1 MLNNN
6 LYYGLVNQGLLC
18 IMIRMDIKYILF
30 DSDGVVA
37 DTDSIYFEIN
47 SELVQRY
54 GIEHTREDY
63 IKYSFLSDLGS
74 AGFLKQNHVEDITGF
89 KNERNQRFIQRVKNG
104 QSVAAST
111 VSEIAELSKKYKIG
125 IVTNASQEVFTAVY
139 EKSGLL
145 ESLDLIIT
153 REKYANSKPAPD
165 CYLNAIQES
174 NVSSNQ
180 IIAIEDSPRGVAAAQ
195 SAGLKTVH
203 FQNRYF
209 PEVTAEADYRI
220 TKIQELAELLSQ

>member
-1 MLNNN
+1 
-6 LYYGLVNQGLLC
+6 
-18 IMIRMDIKYILF
+18 MDIKCILF

-47 SELVQRY
+47 SELIHRY
-54 GIEHTREDY
+54 GIKHTREDY
-63 IKYSFLSDLGS
+63 IQYSFLSDLGS
-74 AGFLKQNHVEDITGF
+74 AGFLEQNHVEDIAGF

-104 QSVAAST
+104 QSVASST

-125 IVTNASQEVFTAVY
+125 IVTNASQEVFTSMY

-153 REKYANSKPAPD
+153 REKYDNPKPDPD
-165 CYLNAIQES
+165 CYLKAIRES
-174 NVSSNQ
+174 NMPSDQ
-180 IIAIEDSPRGVAAAQ
+180 IVAVEDSPRGIAAAR

-203 FQNRYF
+203 FQNKHF
-209 PEVTAEADYRI
+209 PEVTADADYKITRI
-220 TKIQELAELLSQ
+220 SELSDLLTL

>member
-1 MLNNN
+1 
-6 LYYGLVNQGLLC
+6 
-18 IMIRMDIKYILF
+18 MDIKCILF
-30 DSDGVVA
+30 DSDGVIA

-47 SELVQRY
+47 SEIIHRY
-54 GIEHTREDY
+54 GIKHTREDY
-63 IKYSFLSDLGS
+63 IQYSFLSDLGS

-111 VSEIAELSKKYKIG
+111 VNEIAELSKKYKIG
-125 IVTNASQEVFTAVY
+125 IVTNAGHEVFTAVY

-153 REKYANSKPAPD
+153 REKYVNSKPAPD
-165 CYLNAIQES
+165 CYVKAIQES
-174 NVSSNQ
+174 NIPSDQ
-180 IIAIEDSPRGVAAAQ
+180 IIAVEDSPRGIAAAK

-209 PEVTAEADYRI
+209 PEVTAEADCRI
-220 TKIQELAELLSQ
+220 TKIPKLAELLSQ

>member
-1 MLNNN
+1 MK
-6 LYYGLVNQGLLC
+6 
-18 IMIRMDIKYILF
+18 RMDIKCILF

-47 SELVQRY
+47 SELIRQY

-63 IKYSFLSDLGS
+63 IRYSFLSDLGS
-74 AGFLKQNHVEDITGF
+74 AGFLRQNHIEDIAGF
-89 KNERNQRFIQRVKNG
+89 KNERNRRFIQTVKNG
-104 QSVAAST
+104 QSVTSST

-153 REKYANSKPAPD
+153 REKYDNSKPDPD
-165 CYLNAIQES
+165 CYLKVIQES
-174 NVSSNQ
+174 NIPSDQ
-180 IIAIEDSPRGVAAAQ
+180 IVAIEDSPRGIAAAR

-203 FQNRYF
+203 FQNKHF
-209 PEVTAEADYRI
+209 PEVTADADYKITRI
-220 TKIQELAELLSQ
+220 SELSDLLTL